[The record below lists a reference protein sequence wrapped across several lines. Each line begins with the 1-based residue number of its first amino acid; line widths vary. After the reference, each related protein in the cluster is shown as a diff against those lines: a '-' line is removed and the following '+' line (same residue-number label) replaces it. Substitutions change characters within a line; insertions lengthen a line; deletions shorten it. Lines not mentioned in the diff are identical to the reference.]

1 MIIDIADF
9 DGPAL
14 LLTARG
20 RINILTAEGFEAR
33 TRRVIAATDDDV
45 IVDTSEVTYLST
57 AGLRA
62 FLVLWR
68 QLDDQDRRLY
78 ICGLRPY
85 IKRVFE
91 IIGFDQVIPIHPN
104 VDSAI
109 AAIEGRGEARPS

>member
-1 MIIDIADF
+1 MIIDIVDF

-14 LLTARG
+14 LLRARG
-20 RINILTAEGFEAR
+20 RINVLTAEGFEAR

-45 IVDTSEVTYLST
+45 IIDTSEVTYLST

-68 QLDDQDRRLY
+68 QLRDADRCLY
-78 ICGLRPY
+78 ICGLKPY

-91 IIGFDQVIPIHPN
+91 IIGFDQVIPLHDD
-104 VDSAI
+104 VASALTVV
-109 AAIEGRGEARPS
+109 ESGSDNPSP